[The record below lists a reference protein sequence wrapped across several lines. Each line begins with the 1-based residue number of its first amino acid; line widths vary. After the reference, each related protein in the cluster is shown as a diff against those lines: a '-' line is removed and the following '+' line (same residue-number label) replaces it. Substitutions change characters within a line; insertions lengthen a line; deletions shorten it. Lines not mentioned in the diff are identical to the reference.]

1 MRWHYAVLTTAVVLF
16 ATNSQ
21 AQHGHDEGHYD
32 YSNWASKKTGNCCN
46 DKDCGFLSA
55 DEWRETARGD
65 EVKILGQWC
74 PVKAEHYIIK
84 GKSPDWTKAHA
95 CVAKGADHMYS
106 NPCDR
111 LLCFAGM
118 PNF

>member
-1 MRWHYAVLTTAVVLF
+1 MMRAITTTAIGHPKKP
-16 ATNSQ
+16 AT
-21 AQHGHDEGHYD
+21 A
-32 YSNWASKKTGNCCN
+32 ATIKTVALLN
-46 DKDCGFLSA
+46 A
-55 DEWRETARGD
+55 DEWRETTQGD

-95 CVAKGADHMYS
+95 CVARGADHMYS

-111 LLCFAGM
+111 LLCFTGM
-118 PNF
+118 PSY